1 LKKKDGIA
9 IELSRG
15 GENMSPKARRILA
28 LLNDP
33 RHRER
38 LLQSMNQ
45 DTLDDVGPIDIAEF
59 LHIDNGDFGPYI
71 PRRVSTVL
79 RNR

>member
-1 LKKKDGIA
+1 
-9 IELSRG
+9 
-15 GENMSPKARRILA
+15 MSPKARRILA

-45 DTLDDVGPIDIAEF
+45 DVGPIDIAEF

>member
-1 LKKKDGIA
+1 
-9 IELSRG
+9 
-15 GENMSPKARRILA
+15 MST
-28 LLNDP
+28 LLNAP

-38 LLQSMNQ
+38 LMASMNREN
-45 DTLDDVGPIDIAEF
+45 LDNIGPIDIAEF
-59 LHIDNGDFGPYI
+59 LHIDNGELGHYI

>member
-1 LKKKDGIA
+1 
-9 IELSRG
+9 
-15 GENMSPKARRILA
+15 MST
-28 LLNDP
+28 LLNAT

-38 LLQSMNQ
+38 LMASMNREN
-45 DTLDDVGPIDIAEF
+45 LDNIGPIDIAEF
-59 LHIDNGDFGPYI
+59 LHIDNGELGHYI